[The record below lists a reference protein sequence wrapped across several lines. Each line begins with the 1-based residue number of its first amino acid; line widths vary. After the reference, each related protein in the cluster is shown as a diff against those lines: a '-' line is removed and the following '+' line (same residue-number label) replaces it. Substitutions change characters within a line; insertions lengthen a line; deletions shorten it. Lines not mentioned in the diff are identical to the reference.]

1 MKTMGRVFTAGD
13 STEALVPFMEKWT
26 KEQEGVGVI
35 LDYAKEAVP
44 GEKITKEKLDLIQSV
59 FEDCMSISGQYSSS
73 AGNQLAV
80 KVTGVASIDLLK
92 KFTKAQ
98 HRIYNVFSEG
108 YGDLN
113 QTLTAGEI
121 ARTLRKKHNV
131 EFTDEE
137 FYDFLRV
144 FLELGAVDESYHI
157 TKLEWLMYMHPYY
170 VAQNEKNSNKIL
182 QQISQF
188 DESEISTL
196 RDLSDRLLSIS
207 DTAQKNKV
215 TLLIDAEQTY
225 IQGAID
231 SVAMQLSDVYNTEE
245 AMILNTFQGYLKNS
259 TERVHF
265 EIERCKALDIKIGA
279 KFVRGAYM
287 VEERQLA
294 KENGYADPIHDTL
307 DDTHDAYNL
316 NVERTLLSMNKGS
329 QVMIASHNEESVQK
343 ACEFIN
349 NYDIKGKVTFAQL
362 LGLADHLTAS
372 LVQKNQAV
380 SKYVPFGPLNTMIPY
395 LIRRAQESKQMLG
408 SARLQ
413 RDLILDELK
422 KRTSFKSN

>member
-1 MKTMGRVFTAGD
+1 
-13 STEALVPFMEKWT
+13 
-26 KEQEGVGVI
+26 
-35 LDYAKEAVP
+35 
-44 GEKITKEKLDLIQSV
+44 
-59 FEDCMSISGQYSSS
+59 
-73 AGNQLAV
+73 
-80 KVTGVASIDLLK
+80 
-92 KFTKAQ
+92 
-98 HRIYNVFSEG
+98 
-108 YGDLN
+108 
-113 QTLTAGEI
+113 
-121 ARTLRKKHNV
+121 
-131 EFTDEE
+131 
-137 FYDFLRV
+137 
-144 FLELGAVDESYHI
+144 
-157 TKLEWLMYMHPYY
+157 
-170 VAQNEKNSNKIL
+170 
-182 QQISQF
+182 
-188 DESEISTL
+188 
-196 RDLSDRLLSIS
+196 
-207 DTAQKNKV
+207 
-215 TLLIDAEQTY
+215 
-225 IQGAID
+225 
-231 SVAMQLSDVYNTEE
+231 
-245 AMILNTFQGYLKNS
+245 
-259 TERVHF
+259 
-265 EIERCKALDIKIGA
+265 
-279 KFVRGAYM
+279 M